1 MVDASAAA
9 VARDCTQRRRRVVA
23 VRGDPAEPRS
33 AVGPPVR
40 RVHADSAGPQPRFPV
55 ESRPV
60 DASPQHRPTW
70 RDYYELGKP
79 RVVMLIM
86 ITAVAGMFLATP
98 VLPPANALI
107 FGTLGIALA
116 ASAAAAINHVLDR
129 RFDAQMARTRNRPLP
144 TGHLSERQALTY
156 AFILG
161 VISMTAAVGLRE
173 CAHRGAHLLRAHRL
187 RRRVHRVAEACD
199 AAEHR
204 DRRRSGR
211 GAASARLDGGD
222 GADRSAMRLLLFLII
237 FTWTPPH
244 FWALAIARRDE
255 YAKAG
260 IPMLPV
266 AYGADFTRL
275 HILLY
280 TILLVI
286 VTLLP
291 VSHGHERPH
300 LSRGGARAR
309 RRLPVPRVAAQD
321 AQG

>member
-1 MVDASAAA
+1 M
-9 VARDCTQRRRRVVA
+9 
-23 VRGDPAEPRS
+23 S
-33 AVGPPVR
+33 AVET
-40 RVHADSAGPQPRFPV
+40 SSLQPA
-55 ESRPV
+55 
-60 DASPQHRPTW
+60 ASW

-86 ITAVAGMFLATP
+86 FTAIAGMFLAAP
-98 VLPPANALI
+98 GLPPANALI

-129 RFDAQMARTRNRPLP
+129 RFDEQMARTRNRPLP
-144 TGHLSERQALTY
+144 TGHVTERQALGY
-156 AFILG
+156 ALVLAVVSMVLLWGCVNALTAVLTFCSLIG
-161 VISMTAAVGLRE
+161 YAVIYTVWLKHATPQNIVIG
-173 CAHRGAHLLRAHRL
+173 
-187 RRRVHRVAEACD
+187 
-199 AAEHR
+199 
-204 DRRRSGR
+204 
-211 GAASARLDGGD
+211 GAA
-222 GADRSAMRLLLFLII
+222 GAAPPVLGWTAVTGSVDPHSLLLFLII

-266 AYGADFTRL
+266 AYSSDFTRL

-291 VSHGHERPH
+291 YLTGMTGLIYLAAALV
-300 LSRGGARAR
+300 LGAMFLFRALQLKVR
-309 RRLPVPRVAAQD
+309 QDARLPMQTFGYSITYLALLFAALLID
-321 AQG
+321 HYVTIRLT